1 MNLRH
6 HRFGRLENLKMNG
19 LKSLQVSRSLMSAM
33 GNLREVCERPSLI
46 DVGLWRRRFANA
58 AVAG

>member
-1 MNLRH
+1 MSV
-6 HRFGRLENLKMNG
+6 
-19 LKSLQVSRSLMSAM
+19 LKSPQVSRSLTSAM
-33 GNLREVCERPSLI
+33 GNLREVCERPSLS